1 MKALVLDQPGIP
13 NSLHIAEM
21 PLPQPEVDEIR
32 VKVHAVGLNPVDY
45 KVAASGFSRWNY
57 PFILGLD
64 VAGVVDA
71 VGANVTDWQVG
82 DKVYYHGNLSKPGGY
97 AEYTNATAIAVAPLP
112 EGVSFTEAAAIP
124 CAGLTAYQ
132 ALHRRLHIQ
141 SEQTILIHGGAG
153 GVGSFG
159 IQLAVLTGLE
169 VITTCSQNNFDYVQQ
184 LGAKHLIDYKNED
197 VVVRVKEITKG
208 RGVDAILDTVSSET
222 ATKGFEMLAFNG
234 GIACIAGLP
243 DFSKF
248 KPFSIAASIH
258 EVALGGAYLSGDKKA
273 IKDLGKMA
281 REMGELVRQ
290 KKVNSMSTEV
300 ISLEEIPEALNRLK
314 GRHVRGKIVAKVEG

>member
-1 MKALVLDQPGIP
+1 MKALVLEKPGTP
-13 NSLHIAEM
+13 GTLKIAEM
-21 PLPQPEVDEIR
+21 PLPQPEAGEIR

-45 KVAASGFSRWNY
+45 KVAASGFSTWSY

-71 VGANVTDWQVG
+71 VGADVTDWEVG

-97 AEYTNATAIAVAPLP
+97 AEYTNANALAVAPLP
-112 EGVSFTEAAAIP
+112 EGISFAEAAAIP
-124 CAGLTAYQ
+124 CAGFTAYH

-141 SEQTILIHGGAG
+141 PEQTILIHGGAG
-153 GVGSFG
+153 GVGGFG
-159 IQLAVLTGLE
+159 VQLASLAGLE
-169 VITTCSQNNFDYVQQ
+169 VITTCSRSNFDYVQK
-184 LGAKHLIDYKNED
+184 LGANHLIDYQNED
-197 VVVRVKEITKG
+197 VVVRVKEITNE

-258 EVALGGAYLSGDKKA
+258 EIALGGAYLSGDKKA
-273 IKDLGKMA
+273 IQDLGKIA
-281 REMGELVRQ
+281 REMGKLVSE
-290 KKVNSMSTEV
+290 KKVDPILTEV

-314 GRHVRGKIVAKVEG
+314 GRHVRGKIVAEVG